1 VGSQLRRVEYSDRPK
16 GRMWKSITA
25 GLLLAAVGLSL
36 QPPALEYR
44 LEVPFIASP
53 PRAARLLQINA
64 QPLVGEPIPFQADL
78 GVRGAALEVVGL
90 RLEALQR
97 LTGTSSADGPL
108 AVVRERGV
116 DQPTVGRLVCRL
128 SAPIAADQIDALLDA
143 ISRPPEGEVVGDAEH
158 LRARRWARWRVETYE
173 HYAAH
178 DAGSA
183 PPSPAI
189 ADARLVG
196 FPSMTREQDSDRV
209 PAGVPAVLAGL
220 SGAAGANRN
229 ASAHAAVEASAWA
242 SDAST
247 AQQLE
252 RWRQQLSHLDQQ
264 STVQLREARGFIVAQ
279 QPPRQRPVARD
290 SLRPQLRTLALAA
303 AGGLLLVWFPWSRLG
318 RRSADDRSVSQ
329 RALLSD
335 DLPTYL
341 GRIDDLGSLQLPSV
355 APKLATAGNS
365 THSRLPREWRWSG
378 RNGAA
383 VPALGR
389 LGNFISWRLADSL
402 VAAWGTFA
410 LVRFMLDEQ
419 WRVLARFEPL
429 TALASLLQRLS

>member
-1 VGSQLRRVEYSDRPK
+1 MGSQLRRVEYSDRPT
-16 GRMWKSITA
+16 GRIWKSITA
-25 GLLLAAVGLSL
+25 GLLLAAVGLGL

-53 PRAARLLQINA
+53 PRAARLMQINA
-64 QPLVGEPIPFQADL
+64 QTLVGEPIPFQGDL

-128 SAPIAADQIDALLDA
+128 SAPIPADQIDALLDA
-143 ISRPPEGEVVGDAEH
+143 ISRPQEGEVVGDAEH
-158 LRARRWARWRVETYE
+158 LKARRWARWRVETYK
-173 HYAAH
+173 HYVAH
-178 DAGSA
+178 DSGSA
-183 PPSPAI
+183 PESPAI

-196 FPSMTREQDSDRV
+196 FPSMTREQSSDR
-209 PAGVPAVLAGL
+209 VPAVLAGL
-220 SGAAGANRN
+220 SGAAGPNRD
-229 ASAHAAVEASAWA
+229 ASANAGVQASVWA

-290 SLRPQLRTLALAA
+290 SLRPQLRTLAFAA
-303 AGGLLLVWFPWSRLG
+303 AGGLLLVWFPWSRLV
-318 RRSADDRSVSQ
+318 RRSADERNVSQ
-329 RALLSD
+329 RAVVSD

-355 APKLATAGNS
+355 APDLATAGNS
-365 THSRLPREWRWSG
+365 ALSRWPMGWRWSG

-383 VPALGR
+383 VPTRAR
-389 LGNFISWRLADSL
+389 LGNIISWRLADSL

-410 LVRFMLDEQ
+410 LARFMLDEQ